1 VDVQGLENE
10 AQSAIASASTLA
22 ELDDARVRYL
32 GRKSALK
39 QALREVRDPESGRV
53 LNTLRQ
59 QLEREVAERE
69 AALSGEDLE
78 RRLSEEQVDVTLPGR
93 ATPRGQLHLV
103 TQVRREVE
111 DVFLGLGYR
120 VVDGREVE
128 TTHYSFDALNLPT
141 THPARSQLQSL
152 FVNRDVVLRTETSPS
167 QIHVMEEGE
176 PPVYMISIGRVYRR
190 ETPDATHSPIFHQVE
205 GLAVDRGITMAD
217 LKGTLLHLM
226 RALFGSEREMRFRTH
241 YFPFTEPS
249 LEPDVSCFLCSGQ
262 GCAVCRWSGWIELG
276 GSGMVDPN
284 VLEFVGYD
292 SEEWTGFAFGIGL
305 ERIAMLRHGLPEI
318 GPLWQNDLRL
328 LRQF

>member
-1 VDVQGLENE
+1 MDWKGYEFQAEGAIQAAETLDQLN
-10 AQSAIASASTLA
+10 SART
-22 ELDDARVRYL
+22 RYL
-32 GRKSALK
+32 GRKSELK

-53 LNTLRQ
+53 LNTLRA
-59 QLEREVAERE
+59 QLEQAVAERE
-69 AALSGEDLE
+69 AALSGKDLE

-93 ATPRGQLHLV
+93 TTPRGHLHLV

-128 TTHYSFDALNLPT
+128 TTHYNFDALNLPT

-152 FVNRDVVLRTETSPS
+152 FLTDDVVLRTETSPS

-190 ETPDATHSPIFHQVE
+190 ETPDATHSPVFHQVE

-292 SEEWTGFAFGIGL
+292 PEEWTGFAFGIGL